1 MKRLTIYSR
10 DLTYSVAALVCV
22 HALLQLVVYPYLSF
36 KMGAAVFGIVLSLLA
51 VVSIMASTFGT
62 GANYARVIA
71 SVRQKHDNGDYN
83 LFLLVIAALSV
94 PDAAVSLAYID
105 DFRPWA
111 FAGLLLLMIVSILR
125 YYGDVNF
132 RLDINFKGFFIYY
145 VWIALGYLAGVG
157 LYGMTGSWL
166 VIIVLGETAAL
177 LYVGWRGFIFKKP
190 WFRKSQYFAENM
202 KAMFLLSASNFIVA
216 VILNVDKLLILKFVG
231 ALEVT
236 VFFTATLIGKI
247 VALLTVPLNGVV
259 ISHLARYQGGFTRK
273 NFLFVIFAMLAVGIA
288 IIAAGVGFSYLF
300 IKTMYPD
307 VFEAAKPYFLAG
319 NAGQVFY
326 FISGTLM
333 VVVLRFT
340 KEKYQLYMN
349 VIYGVIFICAVVPA
363 VAYWGLLGIV
373 YALLVV
379 NVLRFIIAAG
389 TGMILIKGDDE
400 AS

>member
-1 MKRLTIYSR
+1 MKRLTSYSL
-10 DLTYSVAALVCV
+10 DLTYSVAAVVCM
-22 HALLQLVVYPYLSF
+22 HGMLQLVVYPYLSF
-36 KMGAAVFGIVLSLLA
+36 KMGAAEFGIALSLLA

-83 LFLLVIAALSV
+83 VFLLVIAALSV
-94 PDAAVSLAYID
+94 PVAAVSLVCID
-105 DFRPWA
+105 SFRPWA
-111 FAGLLLLMIVSILR
+111 FAGFLLLMIVSILR

-132 RLDINFKGFFIYY
+132 RLDVNFKGFFIYY

-157 LYGMTGSWL
+157 LYEITGSWL
-166 VIIVLGETAAL
+166 VIIVLGETTAL

-190 WFRKSQYFAENM
+190 LFRKSRHFVENV
-202 KAMFLLSASNFIVA
+202 KAMSLLSASNFIVA

-273 NFLFVIFAMLAVGIA
+273 NFLFVIFAMLAAGIA

-300 IKTMYPD
+300 IRVMYPD
-307 VFEAAKPYFLAG
+307 VFEAAKPYFFAG

-349 VIYGVIFICAVVPA
+349 VIYGVIFVCAVVPS
-363 VAYWGLLGIV
+363 VAYWGLPGII

-389 TGMILIKGDDE
+389 TGMILIKDGNE
-400 AS
+400 TF